1 MLNSTHSPFFNVG
14 QLEVDLLWAIFSSK
28 FFSEAPTESSSISV
42 RSPALLLLVH
52 RVEEGAL
59 QDQERAKREPSHQLG
74 IVDVYKHSVG
84 IFFLL
89 CFYLYGSNEV
99 SLNHI
104 RVDVTQV
111 ILNWRENMRAN
122 T

>member
-14 QLEVDLLWAIFSSK
+14 QLEVDLLWAIFASK
-28 FFSEAPTESSSISV
+28 FFGETSTESSSVSV

-59 QDQERAKREPSHQLG
+59 QDQERAKREPSHQLV
-74 IVDVYKHSVG
+74 IVDVYKHSG
-84 IFFLL
+84 GKLLML
-89 CFYLYGSNEV
+89 CFYLYGSNKV

-111 ILNWRENMRAN
+111 ILN
-122 T
+122 

>member
-59 QDQERAKREPSHQLG
+59 QDQEGAKREPSNQLRN
-74 IVDVYKHSVG
+74 YSCLQESSCK
-84 IFFLL
+84 
-89 CFYLYGSNEV
+89 
-99 SLNHI
+99 
-104 RVDVTQV
+104 T
-111 ILNWRENMRAN
+111 
-122 T
+122 

>member
-28 FFSEAPTESSSISV
+28 LFSEAATEGSSVSV

-59 QDQERAKREPSHQLG
+59 KDQEGAEGEPSHQLRN
-74 IVDVYKHSVG
+74 
-84 IFFLL
+84 
-89 CFYLYGSNEV
+89 YLGLQKS
-99 SLNHI
+99 SCK
-104 RVDVTQV
+104 T
-111 ILNWRENMRAN
+111 
-122 T
+122 